1 MTLRRRILE
10 SLRYQGPHGG
20 LEISTVLTD
29 AYGYSADSKNG
40 VLTLY
45 HQSHQLE
52 LQRRIYGR
60 LAHIPLYLDCTY
72 LFSDLYISSRVSQLE
87 ITESTLD

>member
-1 MTLRRRILE
+1 MLE

-29 AYGYSADSKNG
+29 AYGYSADSKMACSCLAANRING
-40 VLTLY
+40 ILSRRITI
-45 HQSHQLE
+45 
-52 LQRRIYGR
+52 RRIYGR
-60 LAHIPLYLDCTY
+60 LAHIPLYFDCTY